1 MIPQFGKAARAA
13 PSSPSR
19 PGDLSPR
26 ARPAA
31 ALLGPVTREQF
42 RNETI
47 MNAPSA
53 CAAALF
59 PLVLAA
65 SIASAEEA
73 TTASRGSGAG
83 PRARVAWSV
92 RVEPPSVPA
101 GGSATIVAAYETAE
115 GWHIYAPDHKGTGV
129 PARIELPPGAAL
141 RAEGGPSFPEP
152 LVKEDPI
159 LEETARLLQGK
170 GEIRQPVS
178 VPVGAAA
185 GEVTIPITIRFMAC
199 SETTCDPPSART
211 AEVAVRIEK
220 AGGGSEGSRGEAPS
234 EEKASPGPAS
244 PKDAPESAAGGTAPR
259 SESQPASTPHVA
271 WTVAVEPAEVP
282 PGGRGAIVARYELA
296 PGWHLYAP
304 SHVSPSGLGV
314 ATRISW
320 DSDSIQAA
328 GRPESA
334 KPVERVDASTL
345 GERHLHLEG
354 RGAVRQ
360 PFRVSP
366 RAGPG
371 EIRVPVRVDYMTCSA
386 EACDPAETFTAVA
399 VVRVSSAA
407 APSGFFAESG
417 ILLLVVAMVGGGLLA
432 LVMPCTYPMIPLT
445 ISYFTKQAERRGGN
459 VLPLALAYGAGIVLV
474 FNVIGWA
481 FARSIGPFA
490 AHPVVNLVFGIAFA
504 VFALSL
510 FGLFEI
516 RLPSFLNRFA
526 GSAASAARNWLAG
539 PPGAARAGD
548 APGGAGA
555 GSGRGPSGDILAYAG
570 VFVLG
575 TTVVVTSFTC
585 TAPILG
591 ALLAFAIQGGDLARV
606 TIGMTAFGTTIA
618 VPFVL
623 LSLFPARVR
632 SLPKA
637 GEWMHTLKVSLGFLQ
652 LAAALK
658 FLSNAEHAK
667 GLEIFPRELFLA
679 WCAAIFLVWGLYLFG
694 AVRLKGEAAEGVGP
708 ARMLFGLAA
717 VGFAAY
723 LGLGVLG
730 FRLGIVIEALAPPY
744 SAARLEGGAP
754 EAGPV
759 RALVE
764 DDLDAGLS
772 LARATGKRAL
782 VNFTGVACVNCRA
795 MERGIFPKPEVAR
808 ELGKYVE
815 IRLHTDRADDAKA
828 RADSERFQ
836 DYKVRLT
843 GSYGNPIYVVVDPV
857 APETPIAVF
866 SGADPT
872 GGARFRRFLEENAG

>member
-1 MIPQFGKAARAA
+1 MTA
-13 PSSPSR
+13 PH
-19 PGDLSPR
+19 
-26 ARPAA
+26 
-31 ALLGPVTREQF
+31 
-42 RNETI
+42 
-47 MNAPSA
+47 A
-53 CAAALF
+53 CAAALVH
-59 PLVLAA
+59 LVLGA
-65 SIASAEEA
+65 SLASAEEA
-73 TTASRGSGAG
+73 PPASRVAGAG

-101 GGSATIVAAYETAE
+101 GGSATVVAAYEIAE

-129 PARIELPPGAAL
+129 PAGIELPPGAAL
-141 RAEGGPSFPEP
+141 SAEGEPSFPEP
-152 LVKEDPI
+152 LVKQDPI

-170 GEIRQPVS
+170 GEMRQRVS
-178 VPVGAAA
+178 VARGAAP
-185 GEVTIPITIRFMAC
+185 GEVAVPITIRFMAC
-199 SETTCDPPSART
+199 SETTCDPPAART
-211 AEVAVRIEK
+211 ADVAVRIEK
-220 AGGGSEGSRGEAPS
+220 GAETGGGVEAQGRGAQASGGEASP
-234 EEKASPGPAS
+234 EGAASPGPAS
-244 PKDAPESAAGGTAPR
+244 PMDAPEPAPKAPVPR
-259 SESQPASTPHVA
+259 TESGPAPAPHVA
-271 WTVAVEPAEVP
+271 WTVAAEPAEIP

-304 SHVSPSGLGV
+304 NHASPSGLGV

-320 DSDSIQAA
+320 DSQLLEAA
-328 GRPESA
+328 GRPEFA
-334 KPVERVDASTL
+334 KPIERMDASTL
-345 GERHLHLEG
+345 GERHLYLEG

-360 PFRVSP
+360 PFRLSE

-371 EIRVPVRVDYMTCSA
+371 ELRVPVRIDYMTCSA
-386 EACDPAETFTAVA
+386 EACDPADTFAAAA
-399 VVRVSSAA
+399 VVRVSPSG
-407 APSGFFAESG
+407 APRGFFAESG
-417 ILLLVVAMVGGGLLA
+417 ILLLIAAMVGGGLLA

-445 ISYFTKQAERRGGN
+445 ISYFAKQAERRGGN

-481 FARSIGPFA
+481 FAQSIGPFA
-490 AHPVVNLVFGIAFA
+490 AHPVVNLVFGVAFA
-504 VFALSL
+504 AFALSL
-510 FGLFEI
+510 FGLYEI
-516 RLPSFLNRFA
+516 RLPSSVNRFA
-526 GSAASAARNWLAG
+526 GSAASAARGWLAG
-539 PPGAARAGD
+539 TSGAAPFPGARGGEAAEAGRRSSAD
-548 APGGAGA
+548 L
-555 GSGRGPSGDILAYAG
+555 LAYAG

-623 LSLFPARVR
+623 LSLFPARVQ

-667 GLEIFPRELFLA
+667 GLEIFPREVFLA

-717 VGFAAY
+717 VGLAAY

-744 SAARLEGGAP
+744 SAARLDGGTQ
-754 EAGPV
+754 EAGPR

-764 DDLDAGLS
+764 DDLEAGLS
-772 LARATGKRAL
+772 LARAAGKRAL
-782 VNFTGVACVNCRA
+782 LNFTGIACVNCRA
-795 MERGIFPKPEVAR
+795 MERGVFPKPDVDEQLR
-808 ELGKYVE
+808 KYVE
-815 IRLHTDRADDAKA
+815 IRLHTDKADGAKA

-836 DYKVRLT
+836 EYKARLT
-843 GSYGNPIYVVVDPV
+843 GSYGNPIYVVVDPA

-872 GGARFRRFLEENAG
+872 GGAKFRRFLEENAG